1 MNELLVELAK
11 YNDDWYRIAFSF
23 LDNKEDA
30 EDIVQDMYLHLHR
43 KEIDLDKIRYKSDI
57 NRFFMFLTIRNLC
70 IDFIRNKKETTEFND
85 MLSLIPE
92 DSIEDYLGILI
103 ERVCEESK
111 RWHTYDR
118 NLFEFYMYSGLSYRD
133 ISNGTDKKARLISN
147 NKELKE
153 DPVKRGSNISVNSI
167 YTTINICKNKLRDSL
182 SEDFEDYFNNELDKI

>member
-1 MNELLVELAK
+1 
-11 YNDDWYRIAFSF
+11 
-23 LDNKEDA
+23 
-30 EDIVQDMYLHLHR
+30 
-43 KEIDLDKIRYKSDI
+43 
-57 NRFFMFLTIRNLC
+57 MFLTIRNLC

-85 MLSLIPE
+85 MLSSIPE
-92 DSIEDYLGILI
+92 ESIEDYLGILI
-103 ERVCEESK
+103 ERVCDESK

-153 DPVKRGSNISVNSI
+153 DPVKSGSNISVNSI

-182 SEDFEDYFNNELDKI
+182 SEDFEDYFKHFIKDTFEDEIADAFIRLLDIAGNRDVDILENRGYLYTIVQMEFQSMMKKDL